1 MPDLNTAGRVLLRLN
16 ELPVGAS
23 LRSVT
28 AQPSEV
34 AGRKALRVALTGEA
48 AAGVPGVDYID
59 QPTFVL
65 LPVEFQNGVIE
76 VDILSRLTADAPDY
90 ARAFAGIAYRIS
102 EDTDRFESVYVR
114 PLNGVKLNPPG
125 PRVNRGLQYF
135 AYPEWDF
142 ERLRVE
148 YPDGRF
154 EARADIGPDEWI
166 HMIIEVLGRRL
177 RVIINGGEVL
187 TVSESKGVPFPGMVG
202 LWVDIGT
209 EAFFS
214 NLSITRG

>member
-1 MPDLNTAGRVLLRLN
+1 MTDVNAGSTFLPLDRL
-16 ELPVGAS
+16 PGGAS

-28 AQPSEV
+28 AFAGEIE
-34 AGRKALRVALTGEA
+34 GRKGLRVGLTGEA

-65 LPVEFQNGVIE
+65 LPAAFENGVIE

-102 EDTDRFESVYVR
+102 DDADRFESVYVR
-114 PLNGVKLNPPG
+114 PLNGAKLNPPG
-125 PRVNRGLQYF
+125 PRVNRGVQYF

-148 YPDGRF
+148 YPDGRY
-154 EARADIGPDEWI
+154 EARADIGPDEWM
-166 HMIIEVLGRRL
+166 HLRVEVEDQRL
-177 RVIINGGEVL
+177 RVGINGVEALAGAE
-187 TVSESKGVPFPGMVG
+187 TKAMPASGKIG